1 MRRFASCPAGM
12 NVGFGSP
19 WPCFEVNLRQP
30 NRPALGVRGDRVVH
44 ALVLAH
50 GWGGSKLTAE
60 RYAALFASSGM
71 IALTFTQ
78 PTWFDSDSRLQ

>member
-1 MRRFASCPAGM
+1 M